1 MNCGKLPR
9 KTFAEFHTDF
19 SGLRRNGMVRISG
32 RGERMKNDSG
42 SVIKNHAVVSHEEW
56 LAAGTAFLAKGEG
69 FTRLR
74 GQLNPQRRE
83 LPREAGRGA
92 YLLEGRHGQP
102 TRAQRCH
109 WQSPAVSYH

>member
-56 LAAGTAFLAKGEG
+56 LAARTAFLAKEKEV
-69 FTRLR
+69 TRLQD
-74 GQLNPQRRE
+74 QLNQERGE
-83 LPREAGRGA
+83 LPWEAVREADNF
-92 YLLEGRHGQP
+92 EGRKRKQML
-102 TRAQRCH
+102 AEL
-109 WQSPAVSYH
+109 

>member
-56 LAAGTAFLAKGEG
+56 LAARTAVIGKEEE
-69 FTRLR
+69 FTR
-74 GQLNPQRRE
+74 PQD
-83 LPREAGRGA
+83 PAKPWGAGVPWGA
-92 YLLEGRHGQP
+92 VRTQNRFDGRNGEQ
-102 TRAQRCH
+102 A
-109 WQSPAVSYH
+109 